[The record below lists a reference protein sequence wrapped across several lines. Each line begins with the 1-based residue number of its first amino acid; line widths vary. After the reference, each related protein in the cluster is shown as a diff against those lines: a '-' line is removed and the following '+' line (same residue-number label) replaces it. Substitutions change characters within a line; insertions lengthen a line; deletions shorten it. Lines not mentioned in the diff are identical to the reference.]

1 MDSLD
6 GLPADAVMQI
16 LELLPAEKLAGVER
30 QRKFSD
36 LPDTSHLW
44 RLLFHERGLRVDE
57 WLHQCAWST
66 RARALGRSLP
76 PDEQQPDQWKSAVLH
91 HLLQTALDAYTEE
104 THAALM
110 ALAADGSTH
119 IKAASLQPRLLEES
133 LLMPLMQALPHLR
146 FLDLSGCHSLAAHL
160 PLLVDML
167 QCKTAALP
175 AIVGLRVADCA
186 LTDVELVR
194 LVTPV
199 PPRLEL
205 LDVSNNHLTA
215 KSLPALKTLLSGALS
230 HLSVAGHTF
239 DQAELSDFFAAAL
252 VAPRLKLLDLG
263 DTPCVVPRL
272 TAEQWARVR
281 SSSAMQQLFLNDT
294 HIAENLEAFAA
305 LCAHLPPRLD
315 HLSMRSTGL
324 RAAHVQAMSQHSASW
339 PALVSLDIADNYLN
353 RDTAPFLDTLLQSST
368 GLTSC
373 VAPQ

>member
-1 MDSLD
+1 
-6 GLPADAVMQI
+6 MQI

-66 RARALGRSLP
+66 RARALGRTLP
-76 PDEQQPDQWKSAVLH
+76 PDEQQADQWKSAVLH
-91 HLLQTALDAYTEE
+91 HLLQTALDGYAEE

-110 ALAADGSTH
+110 TLAADGSTH
-119 IKAASLQPRLLEES
+119 IKAASLQPRLLEEG
-133 LLMPLMQALPHLR
+133 LLAPLMQALPNLQ
-146 FLDLSGCHSLAAHL
+146 FLDLSGCHALAPHL

-175 AIVGLRVADCA
+175 AIAGLRVADCA
-186 LTDVELVR
+186 LTDVDLVR

-215 KSLPALKTLLSGALS
+215 KSLPALKALLGGALS

-239 DQAELSDFFAAAL
+239 DQADLTDFFAAAL

-294 HIAENLEAFAA
+294 HVAENLEAFAA

-353 RDTAPFLDTLLQSST
+353 RDTAPFLDTLLQTST
-368 GLTSC
+368 SLTSC
-373 VAPQ
+373 VTPHRTLSLV